1 MKRVLKNIIPIK
13 LRNKIESINLGDFL
27 FTYYYKLKIK
37 SLRKKISQNEKIK
50 VAFILMDIAM
60 WKYEGLYQI
69 MANHP
74 RFNPVILI
82 APRTN
87 QNDDGMKLDSL
98 KMIKHFGQKG
108 YKIID
113 GYDFDKKCWYDIKE
127 NIKPNIIFYTQPYNN
142 SVVDEKYSIRNFK
155 NQLFCY
161 IPYSFLIV
169 SHKWGYDSL
178 LQNIAWKLF
187 YPTNIHIE
195 TAKSLAKNKGTNVCV
210 TGYPIADEILD
221 VNRNILDPWKNKNRK
236 IKRIIWGPH
245 HSIFEEGS
253 LNFSNFLNNHQ
264 TMFDLAKKYKDQ
276 IHIAFKPHPILLSNL
291 YNHSSWGKEKAD
303 AYYNKWEEISNGQ
316 LETGEYIDLMLESDA
331 MIHDSGS
338 FMAEYLYTKKPVFYL
353 AKNNHVENL
362 CNFGKLAFDQH
373 YKGYTDEEIEQFIV
387 EVVLGNNDLR
397 LEARKIFF
405 NKFLLPPNDHLVAE
419 NVFNEILVGLKWNN
433 G

>member
-1 MKRVLKNIIPIK
+1 MKGVLKSIISKKLRKKIKSIK
-13 LRNKIESINLGDFL
+13 LGDIL
-27 FTYYYKLKIK
+27 FIYYYKLKINHI
-37 SLRKKISQNEKIK
+37 RKRISQYDELN
-50 VAFILMDIAM
+50 VVFILMDLSM

-82 APRTN
+82 APRIN
-87 QNDDGMKLDSL
+87 QNEEGMKLDSL
-98 KMIKHFGQKG
+98 KMIKNLKKKK
-108 YKIID
+108 YKIIE
-113 GYDFDKKCWYDIKE
+113 GYDFENKCWYDLKE
-127 NIKPNIIFYTQPYNN
+127 NINPNIIFYTQPYNTAI
-142 SVVDEKYSIRNFK
+142 DKKYSIKNFK
-155 NQLFCY
+155 NHLICY
-161 IPYSFLIV
+161 IPYAFLINFY
-169 SHKWGYDSL
+169 KWGYDSL
-178 LQNIAWKLF
+178 LHNISWKLF
-187 YPTNIHIE
+187 YPTNIHLE
-195 TAKSLAKNKGTNVCV
+195 TAKSLAKNRGANVFV

-221 VNRNILDPWKNKNRK
+221 ENRNVLDPWENKNKK
-236 IKRIIWGPH
+236 IKRIIWAPH
-245 HSIFEEGS
+245 HSISKEEGS
-253 LNFSNFLNNHQ
+253 LNLSNFLNNHQ
-264 TMFDLAKKYKDQ
+264 TMFDIAEKYKYQ

-353 AKNNHVENL
+353 AKNNRIENL
-362 CNFGKLAFDQH
+362 CSFGKLAFDQH
-373 YKGYTDEEIEQFIV
+373 YKGYTGEEIEQFIV
-387 EVVLGNNDLR
+387 KVVLGKNDLR